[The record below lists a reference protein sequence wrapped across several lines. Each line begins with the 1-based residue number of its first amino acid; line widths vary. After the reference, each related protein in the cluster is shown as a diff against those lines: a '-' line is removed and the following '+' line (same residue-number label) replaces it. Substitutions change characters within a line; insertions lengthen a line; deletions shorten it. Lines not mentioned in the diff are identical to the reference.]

1 MEAGNRQGVRNSSPA
16 EWTGPENGW
25 RLSAPGLASAAG
37 SLETQSRR
45 VGWRGA
51 LSVEARP
58 CGRVE
63 RALVQIL
70 VVVATIRVRP
80 YWAYTPED
88 RGGEGFRDN
97 CVRSRVSRT

>member
-58 CGRVE
+58 
-63 RALVQIL
+63 
-70 VVVATIRVRP
+70 
-80 YWAYTPED
+80 
-88 RGGEGFRDN
+88 
-97 CVRSRVSRT
+97 